1 MPAPPEQGLHA
12 LRTVRTPAERGR
24 FRGRCGAL
32 TAFLA
37 VGREGLETSLFI
49 WAAAQAAG
57 SGPQQA
63 DMQAQTIA
71 WVRLP
76 GAAGP

>member
-1 MPAPPEQGLHA
+1 L
-12 LRTVRTPAERGR
+12 
-24 FRGRCGAL
+24 AL

-37 VGREGLETSLFI
+37 VGREGLGTSLFI
-49 WAAAQAAG
+49 GAAAQAPG